1 MCSFLFISGGVF
13 QQRLMDQELAKIPEK
28 QVDPPQPSATSSP
41 LQRRA
46 LGKGS
51 PGENDVLP

>member
-1 MCSFLFISGGVF
+1 MCSVLFLSGGVF

-28 QVDPPQPSATSSP
+28 QVDPRRPSATSSP
-41 LQRRA
+41 SQRRG

-51 PGENDVLP
+51 PGENNVLP